1 MFITGKL
8 ICQDPNTKF
17 QVAGAS
23 ALSIANIYIQH
34 LYIYSILLC
43 IQHFCVIDCNLLGK
57 IYVTE
62 KNVYDVMLMVGF
74 VQ

>member
-23 ALSIANIYIQH
+23 ALSIANIYIQY
-34 LYIYSILLC
+34 LYIY
-43 IQHFCVIDCNLLGK
+43 IQHFTLHPAFLCD
-57 IYVTE
+57 
-62 KNVYDVMLMVGF
+62 
-74 VQ
+74 